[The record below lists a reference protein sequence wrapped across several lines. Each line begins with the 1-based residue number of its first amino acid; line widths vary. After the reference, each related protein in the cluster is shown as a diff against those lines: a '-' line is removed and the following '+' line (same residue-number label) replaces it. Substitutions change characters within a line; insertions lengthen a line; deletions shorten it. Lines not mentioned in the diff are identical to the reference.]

1 MQMKLKKTI
10 IGLSFAAL
18 FLLGG
23 CSKQEKKAVPALTK
37 TQVVQKMKK
46 GFQSGQVIQ
55 SVTLGTD
62 TSSQVALANTTFGG
76 KNTVYHITN
85 QTTNKGKT
93 SSNEEW
99 VNLNNV

>member
-23 CSKQEKKAVPALTK
+23 CSKQEKKAAPALTK

-46 GFQSGQVIQ
+46 GFQSGEVIGC
-55 SVTLGTD
+55 V
-62 TSSQVALANTTFGG
+62 
-76 KNTVYHITN
+76 
-85 QTTNKGKT
+85 
-93 SSNEEW
+93 
-99 VNLNNV
+99 